1 MYNDILPDSKHA
13 HLSDAH
19 AETVKATLGPVGEN
33 IQTIANTFYSKMFAA
48 HPELISDLFNRG
60 NQKQQAQQ
68 KALAASVVKFAS
80 HLVDDSA
87 PDPVVMLNRIAHK
100 HVSLGVTEAQY
111 QIVYENLM
119 AAIAEVL
126 GDAVTPEVAEAW
138 SAVYWLMADVLI
150 KAEKDLYASDGV
162 ADGDV
167 FRRGTV
173 VEKTEL
179 SSAVT
184 AFTVEGEFTQ
194 PRPGQYT
201 SIGVKLDDGA
211 RQLRQYSIIEGDASR
226 YRIAVQKDG
235 EVSSFLQERID
246 VGDTVDVTLAA
257 GDLVL
262 QPGERPVVL
271 ISSGIG
277 STPLTGI
284 LRHLAQTNDP
294 RRVTYV
300 HADATEDSWAQAQE
314 TRELVEKLGD
324 GALKTYF
331 RGDDQR
337 VNVGELDVAGAD
349 VYLCG
354 GTGFLQSLRD
364 DLAQLPADK
373 APANVYYELFSP
385 NDWLVA

>member
-87 PDPVVMLNRIAHK
+87 PDPVIMLNRIAHK

-111 QIVYENLM
+111 KIVYENLM

-162 ADGDV
+162 TDGDV
-167 FRRGTV
+167 FRRGKV

-284 LRHLAQTNDP
+284 LRHLAQNNDP

-300 HADATEDSWAQAQE
+300 HSDDAEGSWAQAQE

>member
-1 MYNDILPDSKHA
+1 MYNDTLPDSKNT

-87 PDPVVMLNRIAHK
+87 PDPVIMLNRIAHK

-111 QIVYENLM
+111 KIVYENLM

-167 FRRGTV
+167 FRRGKV

-284 LRHLAQTNDP
+284 LRHLAQNNDP

-300 HADATEDSWAQAQE
+300 HSDDAEGSWAQAQE

>member
-1 MYNDILPDSKHA
+1 MYNDTLPDSTHA
-13 HLSDAH
+13 HLSQEH
-19 AETVKATLGPVGEN
+19 ADTVKVTLQPVGEN
-33 IQTIANTFYSKMFAA
+33 IQTIANTFY
-48 HPELISDLFNRG
+48 SDLFNRG

-100 HVSLGVTEAQY
+100 HVSLGVTESQY

-179 SSAVT
+179 SSTVT
-184 AFTVEGEFTQ
+184 AFTVEGDFTQ
-194 PRPGQYT
+194 PKPGQYT

-211 RQLRQYSIIEGDASR
+211 RQLRQYSIIEGSPAR

-235 EVSSFLQERID
+235 EVSTFLMERVN
-246 VGDTVDVTLAA
+246 VGDAVDVTLAA

-284 LRHLAQTNDP
+284 LRHLAQSGDP

-300 HADATEDSWAQAQE
+300 HSDDSEESWAQAQE
-314 TRELVEKLGD
+314 TRELVDELKD
-324 GALKTYF
+324 GSLQTYF
-331 RGDDQR
+331 RGDAER
-337 VNVGELDVAGAD
+337 VDVDALDVAGAD

-354 GTGFLQSLRD
+354 GTGFLQSLRE
-364 DLAQLPADK
+364 DLKQLPAEK

>member
-1 MYNDILPDSKHA
+1 MYNDTLPDSKNT

-87 PDPVVMLNRIAHK
+87 PDPVIMLNRIAHK

-126 GDAVTPEVAEAW
+126 GEAVTPEVAEAW

-162 ADGDV
+162 TDGDV
-167 FRRGTV
+167 FRRGKV

-284 LRHLAQTNDP
+284 LRHLAQNNDP

-300 HADATEDSWAQAQE
+300 HSDDSEDSWAQAQE

-364 DLAQLPADK
+364 NLAQLPADK

>member
-1 MYNDILPDSKHA
+1 MYNDTLPDSKNT

-87 PDPVVMLNRIAHK
+87 PDPVIMLNRIAHK

-111 QIVYENLM
+111 KIVYENLM

-162 ADGDV
+162 TDGDV
-167 FRRGTV
+167 FRRGKV

-284 LRHLAQTNDP
+284 LRHLAQNNDP

-300 HADATEDSWAQAQE
+300 HSDDAEGSWAQAQE

>member
-1 MYNDILPDSKHA
+1 MYNDTLPDSKNT
-13 HLSDAH
+13 HLAPDH

-33 IQTIANTFYSKMFAA
+33 IQTIADTFYSKMFAA

-60 NQKQQAQQ
+60 NQKQHAQQ

-80 HLVDDSA
+80 HLVDETA
-87 PDPVVMLNRIAHK
+87 PDPVAMLNRIAHK
-100 HVSLGVTEAQY
+100 HVSLGVTEDQY

-162 ADGDV
+162 KDGDV
-167 FRRGTV
+167 FRKGKV
-173 VEKTEL
+173 VEKTAL
-179 SSAVT
+179 SETVT
-184 AFTVEGEFTQ
+184 AFTVEGDFTE

-201 SIGVKLDDGA
+201 SIGVKLDNGA
-211 RQLRQYSIIEGDASR
+211 RQLRQYSIIEGDATR
-226 YRIAVQKDG
+226 YRIAVERDG
-235 EVSSFLQERID
+235 EVSTFLTER
-246 VGDTVDVTLAA
+246 VATGDTVDVTLAA

-262 QPGERPVVL
+262 RPGERPIVL

-284 LRHLAQTNDP
+284 LSYLAKHNDSRRVSYLHADRSAQT
-294 RRVTYV
+294 
-300 HADATEDSWAQAQE
+300 WAQAQQV
-314 TRELVEKLGD
+314 RELVDALGD
-324 GALKTYF
+324 GSIQTFF
-331 RGDDQR
+331 RDSDERIDVRG
-337 VNVGELDVAGAD
+337 LDLAGAD

-364 DLAQLPADK
+364 ELAALPADK
-373 APANVYYELFSP
+373 APANVFYELFSP
-385 NDWLVA
+385 NDWLVS

>member
-1 MYNDILPDSKHA
+1 MYNDTLPDSKNT

-87 PDPVVMLNRIAHK
+87 PDPVIMLNRIAHK

-111 QIVYENLM
+111 KIVYENLM

-162 ADGDV
+162 TDGDV
-167 FRRGTV
+167 FRRGKV

-284 LRHLAQTNDP
+284 LRHLEQNADP

-300 HADATEDSWAQAQE
+300 HSDDSEESWAQAQE

-331 RGDDQR
+331 RGDDER

-354 GTGFLQSLRD
+354 GTGFLQALRD
-364 DLAQLPADK
+364 DLAQLPAEK

>member
-1 MYNDILPDSKHA
+1 MYNDTLPDSKNT

-87 PDPVVMLNRIAHK
+87 PDPVIMLNRIAHK

-111 QIVYENLM
+111 KIVYENLM

-167 FRRGTV
+167 FRRGKV
-173 VEKTEL
+173 VEKHEL
-179 SSAVT
+179 SDAVT

-262 QPGERPVVL
+262 QPGERPIVL

-284 LRHLAQTNDP
+284 LRHLAQNNDP

-300 HADATEDSWAQAQE
+300 HSDDSEGSWAQAQE

>member
-1 MYNDILPDSKHA
+1 MYNDTLPDSKNT
-13 HLSDAH
+13 HLAPDH

-33 IQTIANTFYSKMFAA
+33 IQTIADTFYSKMFAA

-60 NQKQQAQQ
+60 NQKQHAQQ

-80 HLVDDSA
+80 HLVDETA
-87 PDPVVMLNRIAHK
+87 PDPVAMLNRIAHK
-100 HVSLGVTEAQY
+100 HVSLGVTEDQY

-162 ADGDV
+162 KDGDV
-167 FRRGTV
+167 FRKGKV
-173 VEKTEL
+173 VEKTAL
-179 SSAVT
+179 SDTVT
-184 AFTVEGEFTQ
+184 AFTVEGDFTE

-211 RQLRQYSIIEGDASR
+211 RQLRQYSIIEGDATR
-226 YRIAVQKDG
+226 YRIAVERDG
-235 EVSSFLQERID
+235 EVSTFLTER
-246 VGDTVDVTLAA
+246 VATGDTVDVTLAA

-262 QPGERPVVL
+262 RPGERPIVL

-277 STPLTGI
+277 YTPLTGI
-284 LRHLAQTNDP
+284 LSYLAKHNDSRRVSYLHADRSAQT
-294 RRVTYV
+294 
-300 HADATEDSWAQAQE
+300 WAQAQQV
-314 TRELVEKLGD
+314 RELVDALGD
-324 GALKTYF
+324 GSIQTFF
-331 RGDDQR
+331 RDSDER
-337 VNVGELDVAGAD
+337 IDVRELDLAGAD

-364 DLAQLPADK
+364 ELAALPADK
-373 APANVYYELFSP
+373 APANVFYELFSP
-385 NDWLVA
+385 NDWLVS

>member
-87 PDPVVMLNRIAHK
+87 PDPVIMLNRIAHK

-111 QIVYENLM
+111 KIVYENLM

-167 FRRGTV
+167 FRRGKV
-173 VEKTEL
+173 VEKHEL
-179 SSAVT
+179 SDAVT
-184 AFTVEGEFTQ
+184 AFPVEGECTQ

-262 QPGERPVVL
+262 QPGERPIVL

-284 LRHLAQTNDP
+284 LRHLAQNNDP

-300 HADATEDSWAQAQE
+300 HSDASEGSLAQAQE

-373 APANVYYELFSP
+373 APANVFYELFSP

>member
-1 MYNDILPDSKHA
+1 MYNDTLPDSKNT

-87 PDPVVMLNRIAHK
+87 PDPVIMLNRIAHK

-126 GDAVTPEVAEAW
+126 GEAVTPEVAEAW

-162 ADGDV
+162 TDGDV
-167 FRRGTV
+167 FRRGKV

-284 LRHLAQTNDP
+284 LRHLAQNNDP

-300 HADATEDSWAQAQE
+300 HSDDSEDSWAQAQE

-331 RGDDQR
+331 RGDDER

-364 DLAQLPADK
+364 NLAQLPADK

>member
-1 MYNDILPDSKHA
+1 MYNDTLPDSKNT

-87 PDPVVMLNRIAHK
+87 PDPVIMLNRIAHK

-111 QIVYENLM
+111 KIVYENLM

-184 AFTVEGEFTQ
+184 AFTVEGDFT
-194 PRPGQYT
+194 PPKPGQYT

-262 QPGERPVVL
+262 QPGERPIVL

-284 LRHLAQTNDP
+284 LRHLAQNNDP

-300 HADATEDSWAQAQE
+300 HSDASEGSWAQAQE
-314 TRELVEKLGD
+314 TRQLVEKLGD

>member
-87 PDPVVMLNRIAHK
+87 PDPVIMLNRIAHK

-111 QIVYENLM
+111 KIVYENLM

-162 ADGDV
+162 TDGDV
-167 FRRGTV
+167 FRRGKV

-184 AFTVEGEFTQ
+184 AFTVEGDFTQ
-194 PRPGQYT
+194 PKPGQYT

-211 RQLRQYSIIEGDASR
+211 RQLRQYSIIEGDASC

-284 LRHLAQTNDP
+284 LRHLAQNNDP

-300 HADATEDSWAQAQE
+300 HSDDAEGSWAQAQE

>member
-1 MYNDILPDSKHA
+1 MHHDTLPDSA
-13 HLSDAH
+13 NTHLSQAH

-33 IQTIANTFYSKMFAA
+33 IQTIASTFYSRMFAA

-60 NQKQQAQQ
+60 NQKRQAQQ

-80 HLVDDSA
+80 HLVDESA
-87 PDPVVMLNRIAHK
+87 PDPVLMLNRIAHK

-111 QIVYENLM
+111 KIVYENLM

-126 GDAVTPEVAEAW
+126 GDAVTSEVAEAW
-138 SAVYWLMADVLI
+138 SAVYWLMADALI
-150 KAEKDLYASDGV
+150 NHEKRLYESDGV

-173 VEKTEL
+173 VEKTAL
-179 SSAVT
+179 SDAVT
-184 AFTVEGEFTQ
+184 AFTVEGDFTQ

-211 RQLRQYSIIEGDASR
+211 RQLRQYSIIEGNASR
-226 YRIAVQKDG
+226 YRIAVQRDG
-235 EVSSFLQERID
+235 EVSSFLQEHVN
-246 VGDTVDVTLAA
+246 VGDTLDVTLAA

-262 QPGERPVVL
+262 RTGENPIVL

-277 STPLTGI
+277 STPLSGI
-284 LRHLAQTNDP
+284 LRHLAQHGDT
-294 RRVTYV
+294 RRVTYL
-300 HADATEDSWAQAQE
+300 HSDDSEDSWAQANE
-314 TRELVEKLGD
+314 IRELAGTLRD
-324 GALKTYF
+324 GSIRAYF
-331 RGDDQR
+331 RDKGARIDIGQ
-337 VNVGELDVAGAD
+337 LDIKGAD

-354 GTGFLQSLRD
+354 GTGFLQALRD
-364 DLAQLPADK
+364 DIAQLPAGQ
-373 APANVYYELFSP
+373 APDNVYYELFSP